1 MEGQKI
7 IETENLRKYSEHAL
21 NRTPIYV
28 IINKKELYQ
37 IKEVMKNY
45 TR

>member
-7 IETENLRKYSEHAL
+7 IETENLSEHAL